1 MLGLTR
7 YNNNAYTSYGDVT
20 TDRSGL
26 GGMFMGNTSGR
37 DNDYGAEGDEQGEDE
52 EDDLYDDGS
61 NAPFVTT
68 LQRKLL
74 EK

>member
-1 MLGLTR
+1 MEHVR
-7 YNNNAYTSYGDVT
+7 YGDVT
-20 TDRSGL
+20 ADRRGL
-26 GGMFMGNTSGR
+26 GGMFMNNTSGR
-37 DNDYGAEGDEQGEDE
+37 DDDYGAEGDEQGEDE
-52 EDDLYDDGS
+52 EDDLYDDGT